1 MLNNYES
8 ILIAGLFYLLDT
20 NVRADLSKKQIADER
35 DYVSR
40 LVTNFNYPFGLFNK
54 FWLGHMKLQCKWFSR
69 VNKPSDE
76 RRFGCDSMIV
86 FQVENRVKIG
96 LFEAKWCRII
106 DNPDYQWDSTQKASK
121 RSHFTDQIKR
131 QSLWT
136 KKATIWEMF
145 FYEQKVG
152 KFDTPFDKNAST
164 CVLHKYARK
173 FIRKPRNLKTL
184 WNNDDLLL
192 LIESAQTPSFDGEN
206 ETNLKDIIYNILYCK
221 YGKPIEIKPTDSSIY
236 LSSNDDSEN
245 VAIPIINFGIDD
257 QTDQRIE
264 GFMSENGL
272 SFFQYLKI
280 R

>member
-8 ILIAGLFYLLDT
+8 LLIAELFYLLDT

-40 LVTNFNYPFGLFNK
+40 LVTTFNYPFGLFNN
-54 FWLGHMKLQCKWFSR
+54 FLLGHMKLQSKWFSR
-69 VNKPSDE
+69 VNRQSDE

-106 DNPDYQWDSTQKASK
+106 DNPDYHWDYAQKPSK
-121 RSHFTDQIKR
+121 QSHFTDQIKR

-136 KKATIWEMF
+136 KKAAIWEMF

-152 KFDTPFDKNAST
+152 QFDTPFDKNAST
-164 CVLHKYARK
+164 CILHEYAKK
-173 FIRKPRNLKTL
+173 FISNHRNLKTL

-192 LIESAQTPSFDGEN
+192 LIKSAQTPNFDGEN

-221 YGKPIEIKPTDSSIY
+221 YGKPIELKPTDSNID
-236 LSSNDDSEN
+236 LSSDDDSEN
-245 VAIPIINFGIDD
+245 VAIPVISFQIDD
-257 QTDQRIE
+257 QIDERIE

-272 SFFQYLKI
+272 NFFQYLKI

>member
-1 MLNNYES
+1 
-8 ILIAGLFYLLDT
+8 
-20 NVRADLSKKQIADER
+20 
-35 DYVSR
+35 
-40 LVTNFNYPFGLFNK
+40 
-54 FWLGHMKLQCKWFSR
+54 
-69 VNKPSDE
+69 
-76 RRFGCDSMIV
+76 
-86 FQVENRVKIG
+86 
-96 LFEAKWCRII
+96 
-106 DNPDYQWDSTQKASK
+106 
-121 RSHFTDQIKR
+121 
-131 QSLWT
+131 
-136 KKATIWEMF
+136 MF